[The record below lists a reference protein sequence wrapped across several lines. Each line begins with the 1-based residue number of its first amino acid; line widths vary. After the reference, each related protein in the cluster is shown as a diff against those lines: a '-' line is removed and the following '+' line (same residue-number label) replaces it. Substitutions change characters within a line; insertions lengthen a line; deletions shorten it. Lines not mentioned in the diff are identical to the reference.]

1 MNRAPGL
8 LTLSCK
14 ILAWTVELSS
24 GAERQL
30 RKLDPATARRLGMY
44 LRRLVAETADPRERG
59 KALTGPM
66 TGLWRYRVGDYRL
79 VCELMEQRLVVLVV
93 RLGHRS
99 RIYE

>member
-1 MNRAPGL
+1 LG
-8 LTLSCK
+8 
-14 ILAWTVELSS
+14 WTVELSS

-30 RKLDPATARRLGMY
+30 RKLDPDTARRLGNY
-44 LRRLVAETADPRERG
+44 LRTLVAETTDPRVRG

-79 VCELMEQRLVVLVV
+79 VCELIDQRLVVLVV

-99 RIYE
+99 RIYD

>member
-1 MNRAPGL
+1 MG
-8 LTLSCK
+8 
-14 ILAWTVELSS
+14 WTVELSS

-30 RKLDPATARRLGMY
+30 RKLDPDTARRLGNY
-44 LRRLVAETADPRERG
+44 LRTLVAETTDPRERG

-79 VCELMEQRLVVLVV
+79 VCELIDQRLVVLVV

-99 RIYE
+99 RIYD